1 MAIPDRKRVRVI
13 TNRVDFITTAG
24 AIRNGIGMSTDIN
37 NAMFKMLNDLEV
49 LNANRSIRG
58 LVQTAN
64 GFSIQLSIL

>member
-24 AIRNGIGMSTDIN
+24 AIRKGIGMSTTFND
-37 NAMFKMLNDLEV
+37 AMFKMLDDLDRMYSDSSV
-49 LNANRSIRG
+49 RG